1 MSQENDRSEPTR
13 GWDQSI
19 SRPNGAPPEQ
29 GALEPPAPAPGQG
42 APQGPPPIGNT
53 GRPSGPGNPPPP
65 GNPGPVPGPGN
76 PGGHPPQGGP
86 TGHGGPFPNPGSYQ
100 ERFQAPGQGTTH
112 HQNLPGS
119 GHFAVPPGAAQQAYQ
134 PASAPRRPKR
144 GIPAWM
150 ALSGM
155 LVVALIA
162 GGAGGVIGTFVA
174 PSGDSSSE
182 HPEQQGPNINEPP
195 PEAPERAPDSVAG
208 VAQRVSP
215 SVVSLRSADQR
226 IGGGGSGFVIEG
238 DYVVTNDH
246 VSSEL
251 EADGIVIEYSDGS
264 SSGAD
269 VVGSDPSSD
278 LAVLELE
285 EPSEVDPLEFGDSE
299 EAIVGDEVIAI
310 GAPLGLAGTVTQGII
325 SALDRPV
332 SPDGGDT
339 QFFALQTDAAINPG
353 NSGGPLVDMRGRVI
367 GVNSMI
373 YSMGG
378 GPLGDQPVG
387 SIGLG
392 FAIPSTEAETVIGR
406 MVDHGEES
414 TTYAEL
420 GVTYDHESTV
430 VGAVIADDPDAV
442 ESGGAADQAGLEPGD
457 VIVSFDGRRVN
468 SGGELQAMVR
478 DRAPGDEV
486 ELEYERD
493 RERETVTVTLGP
505 DE

>member
-1 MSQENDRSEPTR
+1 
-13 GWDQSI
+13 
-19 SRPNGAPPEQ
+19 
-29 GALEPPAPAPGQG
+29 
-42 APQGPPPIGNT
+42 
-53 GRPSGPGNPPPP
+53 
-65 GNPGPVPGPGN
+65 
-76 PGGHPPQGGP
+76 
-86 TGHGGPFPNPGSYQ
+86 
-100 ERFQAPGQGTTH
+100 
-112 HQNLPGS
+112 
-119 GHFAVPPGAAQQAYQ
+119 
-134 PASAPRRPKR
+134 
-144 GIPAWM
+144 M

-162 GGAGGVIGTFVA
+162 GGAGGVIGTFVTS
-174 PSGDSSSE
+174 SGGSSSSE
-182 HPEQQGPNINEPP
+182 DPEGQGPDINEPP

-215 SVVSLRSADQR
+215 SVVSLRSEDPR

-251 EADGIVIEYSDGS
+251 EADGIIIEYSDGS

-285 EPSEVDPLEFGDSE
+285 EPSEVDALAFGDSD

-353 NSGGPLVDMRGRVI
+353 NSGGPLVDMQGRVI

-392 FAIPSTEAETVIGR
+392 FAIPSTEAETVIAR

-414 TTYAEL
+414 TAYAEL

-430 VGAVIADDPDAV
+430 VGAVIADGSDAV

-478 DRAPGDEV
+478 DKTPGDEV
-486 ELEYERD
+486 EVEYERGGD
-493 RERETVTVTLGP
+493 RETVTVTLGP